1 MEREQH
7 TMTDVWG
14 TKPDRAEAWKPV
26 AEMDGCSFSRYQ
38 VSDQGR
44 HRNAERLLSARA
56 RQGKHDDYVRINLS
70 CDEKDV
76 CPRQGRHTFTMHKVV
91 LTTFAGP
98 RPAGLEAC
106 HSPRGSG
113 FNWYPEGVRWGSK
126 ADNHADMAAA
136 GNAKVPESFP
146 CRNAPRCTETVKNPG
161 RRCLACVTVVG
172 LHAAA
177 LLELGMPLQQVGE
190 RFGYS
195 GGDWV
200 YRLAVDHGGYE
211 GAKADARTQRPGLG
225 QRARLRLYLRKVHD
239 A

>member
-1 MEREQH
+1 MTGSDIPERPEK
-7 TMTDVWG
+7 WL
-14 TKPDRAEAWKPV
+14 PFASL
-26 AEMDGCSFSRYQ
+26 DGCTFSGYEC
-38 VSDQGR
+38 SDKG
-44 HRNAERLLSARA
+44 RA
-56 RQGKHDDYVRINLS
+56 RSIDRQAGNRQLRGVVLALRANKDGYLLVNARCDDKS
-70 CDEKDV
+70 V
-76 CPRQGRHTFTMHKVV
+76 CPRGGVHTFTIHKVV

-98 RPAGLEAC
+98 CPPGMEAC
-106 HSPRGSG
+106 HSPKGPG
-113 FNWYPEGVRWGSK
+113 FNWFPEGVRWGSK
-126 ADNHADMAAA
+126 ASNHADMAAA

-211 GAKADARTQRPGLG
+211 GAKADAQTQRPGLG